1 MAARTITYT
10 AQMAG
15 PPKGAHV
22 GLNVVPFD
30 FNSGAT
36 KFGTVSDVLL
46 LAKIPNGALITEMD
60 LRTGANGSAA
70 TTFTVL
76 LLATESGGTTLSS
89 IGALSSSIASITGGT
104 AAAAYRMIAP
114 FRVSLS
120 DDRAVQ
126 YAILALNCTVGASE
140 TVSFS
145 LQGSV
150 KFLTDG
156 TPIV

>member
-10 AQMAG
+10 AQMSQ
-15 PPKGAHV
+15 PPKAMYH
-22 GLNVVPFD
+22 GLNVIPFD
-30 FNSGAT
+30 FNSGAV

-46 LAKIPNGALITEMD
+46 LGKVPNGALITD
-60 LRTGANGSAA
+60 FDIRLGANGSAA

-89 IGALSSSIASITGGT
+89 IGTLSATIASITGAT
-104 AAAAYRMIAP
+104 AAATYSIRAP

-145 LQGSV
+145 LQGSC

-156 TPIV
+156 TPVV

>member
-10 AQMAG
+10 VQMSQ
-15 PPKGAHV
+15 PPKGTHV

-46 LAKIPNGALITEMD
+46 LGKIPNGAVLNEMD
-60 LRTGANGSAA
+60 LRLGANGSAA

-89 IGALSSSIASITGGT
+89 IGTYSANIASITG
-104 AAAAYRMIAP
+104 AAAAASYRIAAP
-114 FRVSLS
+114 FKVSLS

-145 LQGSV
+145 LQGSF

-156 TPIV
+156 TTL